1 DRLSSQL
8 AETDDFQ
15 SSYLSARGKS
25 VTNDDRLIVLTDD
38 DGNRG
43 FYTKLFKLAKE
54 YNIPIVSAMITGR
67 PMGFPGDTRPYND
80 RYYHYDEVME
90 MKESGLA
97 EFIRHTHDHINLFE
111 STKQEIEDD
120 LKKSKRFLK
129 KWGLNHRAMVYPFAN
144 YSTEDIKIVAKYFDY
159 AIGRSFNHPP

>member
-1 DRLSSQL
+1 
-8 AETDDFQ
+8 
-15 SSYLSARGKS
+15 
-25 VTNDDRLIVLTDD
+25 DDRLIVLTDD

-97 EFIRHTHDHINLFE
+97 EFIGHTHDHINLFE

-159 AIGRSFNHPP
+159 AIGRSFNHPPDIFRITFNNFEMRKTSIE